1 MIACC
6 PVSGSGKHVHTPDAV
21 FLSSKLGFLHKS
33 GLSLHF
39 NPEDVIRGCMFDASD
54 PELAPLEAMPPRVKV
69 QHAERWN
76 AWRKLKFNVNTV
88 GEVDWRNDWTFSTR
102 WWGCPTFHGVAL
114 KGVED
119 PDGELPMHL
128 LSAKDEILWYQGL
141 EQYSDDLG
149 DEGDVTYTIR
159 ARIMPSFFF
168 VLARLDLRV
177 CNVIIR
183 QVDTRW
189 LHVFGSKELLR
200 EWSWRELTPDELRP
214 RLQQPWQDLGPA
226 LLRPTDTKS
235 RYFHRFSM
243 P

>member
-1 MIACC
+1 M
-6 PVSGSGKHVHTPDAV
+6 G
-21 FLSSKLGFLHKS
+21 
-33 GLSLHF
+33 
-39 NPEDVIRGCMFDASD
+39 
-54 PELAPLEAMPPRVKV
+54 
-69 QHAERWN
+69 RWN
-76 AWRKLKFNVNTV
+76 ALRKLLKSKSKAMQ
-88 GEVDWRNDWTFSTR
+88 EVESGYDWTFSTR
-102 WWGCPTFHGVAL
+102 WWGCPTFYGVAL

-141 EQYSDDLG
+141 QHYEDDLG
-149 DEGDVTYTIR
+149 DEGGVTYTVR

-168 VLARLDLRV
+168 VLGRLDLRV

-200 EWSWRELTPDELRP
+200 EWSWRELTPSELRP

-226 LLRPTDTKS
+226 LLRPTDTKC
-235 RYFHRFSM
+235 RYFHRFFM